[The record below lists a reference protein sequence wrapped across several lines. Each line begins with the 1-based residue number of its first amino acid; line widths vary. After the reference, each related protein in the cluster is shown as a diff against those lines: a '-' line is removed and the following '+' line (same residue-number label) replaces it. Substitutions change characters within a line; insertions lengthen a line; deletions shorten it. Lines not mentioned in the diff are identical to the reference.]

1 MGKKIVG
8 TVLILAAVLIGLLG
22 MKAGSSNNRQIIE
35 NAVYISDGKAQPE
48 NEGKIVIVTG
58 TLEAP
63 LPFVDQ
69 ETGIP
74 LHSIFNYR
82 RVEKLSIREN
92 TQTEKEEWSWN
103 MTVSENDYGGSKK
116 VIAPGVMLGE
126 FAVSEELLQS
136 VSITQSRTQYD
147 KKELNKRGW
156 SKFEDDDRVYLYR
169 GDFMPYEDGTVGK
182 YYKDYLNTL
191 RVAYDEISSESE
203 LEYTMIGRQ
212 KNGKLEKAAD
222 LDMTPV
228 LSGHLTVEQMLEK
241 SASDT
246 KAAVITAA
254 VIAIVLAG
262 IGVLMIVRSGKKKS

>member
-1 MGKKIVG
+1 
-8 TVLILAAVLIGLLG
+8 
-22 MKAGSSNNRQIIE
+22 
-35 NAVYISDGKAQPE
+35 
-48 NEGKIVIVTG
+48 
-58 TLEAP
+58 
-63 LPFVDQ
+63 
-69 ETGIP
+69 
-74 LHSIFNYR
+74 
-82 RVEKLSIREN
+82 
-92 TQTEKEEWSWN
+92 
-103 MTVSENDYGGSKK
+103 
-116 VIAPGVMLGE
+116 
-126 FAVSEELLQS
+126 
-136 VSITQSRTQYD
+136 
-147 KKELNKRGW
+147 
-156 SKFEDDDRVYLYR
+156 
-169 GDFMPYEDGTVGK
+169 MPYEDGAVGE

-191 RVAYDEISSESE
+191 RVAYDEISSESA